1 MVDKALP
8 KFAARI
14 AEIEGAVFR
23 QRRSLPPLRLAP
35 AGAGGSGQRAATDWV
50 ELPVGGSWGGY
61 GQTVWLHGEI
71 AVPAEW
77 AGERV
82 ELVIRLGDYALIAGN
97 LLIAGPEA
105 LAYLDSAPFA
115 GVDRWHEAL
124 LLTEQATGA
133 EYWTLAL
140 EVYSGRIAEPHTLR
154 RYELATRDRDADG
167 LAQDLRAAYETLAI
181 LDPASGDAALLTRA
195 INAALALVDF
205 RQPHSADYYASL
217 APAREIFAATL
228 RDYRHGTRPRVV
240 ATGHAHIDVAW
251 HWQIAQTRRKAART
265 FATVLRLMEQYPEY
279 HFTASQP
286 QLYQWIKED
295 EPALYAQ
302 IAARVAEGRWEPT
315 GVMWLE
321 PDTNVPNGESL
332 VRQCIYGMRFFE
344 EEYGQRTTVL
354 WLPDVFGY
362 SWALPQILRGV
373 GVTKFMTSKISWND
387 TNAFPHDTFRWRGT
401 DGSEVL
407 THFITTPDPGERYY
421 TYNGHMSA
429 TEVVGTPQIYRQ
441 KEINDQILY
450 LFGWGDGGG
459 GPTREMLEAGRRF
472 GALPG
477 MPELVQGGAE
487 ELLTALEARVLAP
500 ETIGRVPIWEGEL
513 YFEFH
518 RGTYTSQ
525 GRTKYAHRRAEIL
538 LHEAELWDA
547 VAHATD
553 TTLRGDKL
561 DAAWRTLLLQQFHD
575 ILPGSSIAE
584 VYSDTARDLAAVAR
598 TASDLRDTAFATI
611 SGAAG
616 QSNAALFVFNATP
629 WARHDPFH
637 LSKEVLADKGV
648 AVANLGLAAQEL
660 ADGGGI
666 LLAPPAA
673 GIPSLGYLRQ
683 RLDKSGQDV
692 AQERD
697 ALAISESVLE
707 NRFYRIELDA
717 QGLISSLRD
726 KRVDAARGGREMI
739 APGERG
745 NRLIAFEDKPI
756 QYDAWDIDLF
766 YQEKPYPLDA
776 LEGLTVIERGPLR
789 GGVEIRRRFLDS
801 TIIQR
806 LLIYR
811 DIPRIDFV
819 TEIDWHQHQMLLKA
833 AFPVTIHASRATYE
847 IQFGTVERPTHW
859 NTSWDRARFEVCA
872 QRWADLSEGDYGI
885 ALLNDGKYGHDIRGN
900 TMRLTLL
907 KSGIHPDPDADQGQH
922 QFTYSLL
929 PHPGDWRKGDV
940 IAHATALN
948 TPLRAYLAETGDA
961 TVSPTSFSLVTS
973 DRPGVII
980 DTVKPAF
987 DGRGLIVRLYEGH
1000 GTRGIAT
1007 LAFAHPLAWA
1017 EDCNLLEE
1025 QIGSVEQVGERSLQI
1040 AVTPYALK
1048 TLRVGLGQ
1056 PTQPFNEFLLDAP
1069 DLHALEIERDGS
1081 PARTIEL

>member
-14 AEIEGAVFR
+14 AEIEGTVLRHR
-23 QRRSLPPLRLAP
+23 QPLPSLRLASE
-35 AGAGGSGQRAATDWV
+35 GAGGPGQRAATDWK
-50 ELPVGGSWGGY
+50 ELPVGGAWGGY
-61 GQTVWLHGEI
+61 DQTVWLHGEI
-71 AVPAEW
+71 VVPAAW

-82 ELVIRLGDYALIAGN
+82 EVLIRLGDYALIAGN

-105 LAYLDSAPFA
+105 LAYLDGAPFA
-115 GVDRWHEAL
+115 GVDRWHESL

-140 EVYSGRIAEPHTLR
+140 EVYSGRITEPHTFR

-167 LAQDLRAAYETLAI
+167 LAHDLRTAYETLAI

-195 INAALALVDF
+195 LNAALALVDF
-205 RQPHSADYYASL
+205 RQPRSAAYYASL
-217 APAREIFAATL
+217 TPAREAFAATL

-265 FATVLRLMEQYPEY
+265 FATVLRLMEEYPEY
-279 HFTASQP
+279 HFTQSQP

-295 EPALYAQ
+295 EPTLYAQ
-302 IAARVAEGRWEPT
+302 VAARVAEGRWEPT

-321 PDTNVPNGESL
+321 PDTNVPSGESL

-429 TEVVGTPQIYRQ
+429 TEVLGTPQIYRQ

-459 GPTREMLEAGRRF
+459 GPTREMLEAGQRF

-487 ELLTALEARVLAP
+487 ELLTEVEARVLAP
-500 ETIGRVPIWEGEL
+500 ETIARVPIWEGEL

-525 GRTKYAHRRAEIL
+525 GRTKYAHRRAEIA

-547 VAHATD
+547 VAHATAA
-553 TTLRGDKL
+553 TLRGDTL
-561 DAAWRTLLLQQFHD
+561 DDAWRTLLLQQFHD

-584 VYSDTARDLAAVAR
+584 VYDDTARDLAAVTRA
-598 TASDLRDTAFATI
+598 ADELRDAAFAAINATN
-611 SGAAG
+611 GQAG
-616 QSNAALFVFNATP
+616 CSLSIFNATP
-629 WARHDPFH
+629 WTRHDPLH
-637 LSKEVLADKGV
+637 LSDTTMLEQGLD
-648 AVANLGLAAQEL
+648 VANLGLSRQEL
-660 ADGGGI
+660 AADGGI
-666 LLAPPAA
+666 LLAPPDD
-673 GIPSLGYLRQ
+673 GIPPLGYLRQ
-683 RLDKSGQDV
+683 GIDTPGSSAEQPQGTLT
-692 AQERD
+692 
-697 ALAISESVLE
+697 ISETVLE
-707 NRFYRIELDA
+707 NRFYRLELDQ
-717 QGLISSLRD
+717 QGLIRSLRD
-726 KRVDAARGGREMI
+726 KRVDSAHGGRELI

-756 QYDAWDIDLF
+756 KYDAWDIDLF

-776 LEGLTVIERGPLR
+776 LDALTVIERGPLR

-801 TIIQR
+801 TITQR

-819 TEIDWHQHQMLLKA
+819 TEIDWHRHQMLLKA

-885 ALLNDGKYGHDIRGN
+885 ALLNDGKYGHDIHGN
-900 TMRLTLL
+900 TIRLTLL
-907 KSGIHPDPDADQGQH
+907 KSGIHPDPNADLGRH
-922 QFTYSLL
+922 RFTYSLL
-929 PHPGDWRKGDV
+929 PHAGDWRTGDV
-940 IAHATALN
+940 IAHAAALN
-948 TPLRAYLAETGDA
+948 TPLRAHLAGTDVA
-961 TVSPTSFSLVTS
+961 TASPTRFSLVTC
-973 DRPGVII
+973 DRSGVII

-1000 GTRGIAT
+1000 GTRGTAT
-1007 LAFAHPLAWA
+1007 LTFAHPIAWA
-1017 EDCNLLEE
+1017 EECNLLEE
-1025 QIGSVEQVGERSLQI
+1025 QISAVKQVGEQALQI
-1040 AVTPYALK
+1040 AVMPYALK
-1048 TLRVGLGQ
+1048 TLRIG
-1056 PTQPFNEFLLDAP
+1056 F
-1069 DLHALEIERDGS
+1069 
-1081 PARTIEL
+1081 

>member
-14 AEIEGAVFR
+14 AEIEGTVFR
-23 QRRSLPPLRLAP
+23 HRQPLPSLRLAP
-35 AGAGGSGQRAATDWV
+35 EGAGGPEQRAATGWA

-61 GQTVWLHGEI
+61 DQTVWLHGEI
-71 AVPAEW
+71 AVPAAW
-77 AGERV
+77 SGKRV
-82 ELVIRLGDYALIAGN
+82 EVVIRLGDYALIAGN

-105 LAYLDSAPFA
+105 LAYLDGAPFA
-115 GVDRWHEAL
+115 GVDRRHETL
-124 LLTEQATGA
+124 LLTERASGEERWQF
-133 EYWTLAL
+133 AL

-154 RYELATRDRDADG
+154 RYELVTRDRDADG
-167 LAQDLRAAYETLAI
+167 LAQDLRVAYETLAI
-181 LDPASGDAALLTRA
+181 LAPMSGDAALLTRA
-195 INAALALVDF
+195 LNAALALVDF
-205 RQPHSADYYASL
+205 RQPRSAAYYASL
-217 APAREIFAATL
+217 APAREAFAATL
-228 RDYRHGTRPRVV
+228 RDYRHGTRPCVV

-429 TEVVGTPQIYRQ
+429 TEVLGTPQIYRQ
-441 KEINDQILY
+441 KEINNQLLY

-472 GALPG
+472 GELPG

-487 ELLTALEARVLAP
+487 ELLTEVEARILAP
-500 ETIGRVPIWEGEL
+500 ETIAQVPIWEGEL

-553 TTLRGDKL
+553 ATLRGDKL
-561 DAAWRTLLLQQFHD
+561 DGAWRTLLLQQFHD
-575 ILPGSSIAE
+575 ILPGSSVAE

-598 TASDLRDTAFATI
+598 AASAVRDTAFTAI

-616 QSNAALFVFNATP
+616 LSNTALFVFNATP
-629 WARHDPFH
+629 WTRYDPLH
-637 LSKEVLADKGV
+637 LSNEALTGEGGDA
-648 AVANLGLAAQEL
+648 ARLGLTVQEL
-660 ADGGGI
+660 ADDGGI

-683 RLDKSGQDV
+683 ELELSRQSEE
-692 AQERD
+692 QEQA
-697 ALAISESVLE
+697 ALVISESVLE
-707 NRFYRIELDA
+707 NRFYRIELDE

-726 KRVDAARGGREMI
+726 KRVETTHGGRELI
-739 APGERG
+739 ATGERG

-756 QYDAWDIDLF
+756 KYDAWDIDLF

-776 LEGLTVIERGPLR
+776 LETLTVIETGPLR

-801 TIIQR
+801 TIVQR

-819 TEIDWHQHQMLLKA
+819 TAIDWHQHQMLLKA

-847 IQFGTVERPTHW
+847 IQFGTVERSTHW

-872 QRWADLSEGDYGI
+872 QRWADLSEGDYGA
-885 ALLNDGKYGHDIRGN
+885 ALLNDGKYGHDIHGN

-907 KSGIHPDPDADQGQH
+907 KSGIHPDPNADQGRH

-929 PHPGDWRKGDV
+929 PHPGDWRTGEV
-940 IAHATALN
+940 TAHATALN
-948 TPLRAYLAETGDA
+948 TPLRAHFGGADTA
-961 TVSPTSFSLVTS
+961 IASSTRFSLVTC

-980 DTVKPAF
+980 DTIKPAF
-987 DGRGLIVRLYEGH
+987 DGHGLIVRLYEGH
-1000 GTRGIAT
+1000 GTRGTAT
-1007 LAFAHPLAWA
+1007 LTFAHQLVWA
-1017 EDCNLLEE
+1017 EECNLLEE
-1025 QIGSVEQVGERSLQI
+1025 QIGAVDQSSERSLQI

-1048 TLRVGLGQ
+1048 TLRVGL
-1056 PTQPFNEFLLDAP
+1056 T
-1069 DLHALEIERDGS
+1069 S
-1081 PARTIEL
+1081 S